1 MVNVG
6 NGLRGMR
13 ERLQQCGGQLQV
25 ETRPGEG
32 FRLRATVP
40 ATVLVAALTKVP
52 EGGIRSLLALDD
64 GIEVV
69 AEAGD
74 GRQAVELIPQMRP
87 DVVLMDMRMPVMS
100 GLEALQVLSRQE
112 QLPPTIILTTFDD
125 DQLVLAGLKA
135 GAKGYLLKDVTL
147 AQLVGAI
154 RTVADGGS
162 LVQPAVTQRLLSGL
176 EHMRNEFVS
185 LDRPDPLTDRET
197 EILRLMASGF
207 SNKEIANSLGVAEG
221 TIKNHV
227 SNILSKLGVRDRTRA
242 VLKAFELQ
250 LV

>member
-1 MVNVG
+1 MIRV
-6 NGLRGMR
+6 
-13 ERLQQCGGQLQV
+13 C
-25 ETRPGEG
+25 
-32 FRLRATVP
+32 
-40 ATVLVAALTKVP
+40 LVDDQTLVRQ
-52 EGGIRSLLALDD
+52 GIRSLLALDD

-74 GRQAVELIPQMRP
+74 GRQAVELVPQVRP

-100 GLEALQVLSRQE
+100 GL
-112 QLPPTIILTTFDD
+112 
-125 DQLVLAGLKA
+125 KA
-135 GAKGYLLKDVTL
+135 GAKGYLLKDVSL
-147 AQLVGAI
+147 EQLVGAI
-154 RTVADGGS
+154 RAVAAGGS

-176 EHMRNEFVS
+176 EHMRNDFVS

>member
-1 MVNVG
+1 MI
-6 NGLRGMR
+6 R
-13 ERLQQCGGQLQV
+13 
-25 ETRPGEG
+25 
-32 FRLRATVP
+32 
-40 ATVLVAALTKVP
+40 VLIVDDQTLVRQ
-52 EGGIRSLLALDD
+52 GVRSLLALAE

-69 AEAGD
+69 GEAGD
-74 GRQAVELIPQMRP
+74 GRQAVELVPQIQP

-100 GLEALQVLSRQE
+100 GLEALQALARSNN
-112 QLPPTIILTTFDD
+112 LPPTIILTTFDD

-135 GAKGYLLKDVTL
+135 GAKGYLLKDVSL
-147 AQLVGAI
+147 EQLVSAI
-154 RTVADGGS
+154 QTVSEGGS

-185 LDRPDPLTDRET
+185 LDRPDPLTERET
-197 EILRLMASGF
+197 EILRLMAGGF